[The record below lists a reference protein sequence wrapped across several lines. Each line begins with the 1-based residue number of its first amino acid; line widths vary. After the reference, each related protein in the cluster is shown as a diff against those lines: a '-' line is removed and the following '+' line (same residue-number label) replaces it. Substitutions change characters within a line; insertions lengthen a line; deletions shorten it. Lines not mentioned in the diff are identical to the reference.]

1 MSGRVP
7 SFPIQGFRVKFLRQV
22 ALPVFFCKCL
32 LVSTAFAA
40 TPAERVQAFVEGT
53 QTFKATFTQTIVSK
67 AGKADGSGRKKQVSS
82 GSVLLSRPGKFRWT
96 VDKPYPQLM
105 VGDGQK
111 VWLYDPDLRQ
121 VTVRRM
127 GETLTGTPAALL
139 AGDNAIEKSF
149 ELSDGGTRDGI
160 DWVLAVPR
168 GKDTSFS
175 RILLGF
181 KGTVLQAM
189 EMHDNFGQV
198 TNIVFSGQERNPVIA
213 ASQFKFT
220 APAGADVVGE

>member
-1 MSGRVP
+1 MS
-7 SFPIQGFRVKFLRQV
+7 FLHQV
-22 ALPVFFCKCL
+22 ALPLIICEFL

-40 TPAERVQAFVEGT
+40 TPAERVRAFVEGT
-53 QTFKATFTQTIVSK
+53 RTFKAGFTQTIVSK
-67 AGKADGSGRKKQVSS
+67 AGKADGSARKKQVSS

-111 VWLYDPDLRQ
+111 VWLYDPDLKQ

-149 ELSDGGTRDGI
+149 ELSDGGSRDGA

-168 GKDTSFS
+168 GKDASFS

-181 KGTVLQAM
+181 KGEVLQAM

-198 TNIVFSGQERNPVIA
+198 TNIVFSGQERNPAIA
-213 ASQFKFT
+213 AAQFKFT

>member
-1 MSGRVP
+1 M
-7 SFPIQGFRVKFLRQV
+7 
-22 ALPVFFCKCL
+22 
-32 LVSTAFAA
+32 
-40 TPAERVQAFVEGT
+40 TPAERVRAFVEGT
-53 QTFKATFTQTIVSK
+53 KTFKATFTQTIVSK
-67 AGKADGSGRKKQVSS
+67 VGKPDSAASKKQTSS
-82 GSVLLSRPGKFRWT
+82 GSVMLSRPGKFRWQ
-96 VDKPYPQLM
+96 VEKPYPQLM

-149 ELSDGGTRDGI
+149 ELSDGGKRDGL

-168 GKDTSFS
+168 GKDASFS

-181 KGTVLQAM
+181 KGDALQAM

-198 TNIVFSGQERNPVIA
+198 TSIAFSAQERNPALA
-213 ASQFKFT
+213 ASQFRFT
-220 APAGADVVGE
+220 PPAGADVVGE

>member
-1 MSGRVP
+1 MIRSAPFSP
-7 SFPIQGFRVKFLRQV
+7 SFRIPRVKFLRQAALAVLFCNSVLV
-22 ALPVFFCKCL
+22 AAAV
-32 LVSTAFAA
+32 A
-40 TPAERVQAFVEGT
+40 TPAERVRSFVDGT
-53 QTFKATFTQTIVSK
+53 RTFKAGFTQTIVSK
-67 AGKADGSGRKKQVSS
+67 AGKVDGSGKKKQTSS

-105 VGDGQK
+105 VGDGLK

-121 VTVRRM
+121 VTVRKM

-139 AGDNAIEKSF
+139 AGDNTIEKNF
-149 ELSDGGTRDGI
+149 ELSDGGSHDGA

-168 GKDTSFS
+168 GKDASFS

-181 KGTVLQAM
+181 KGEVLQAM

-198 TNIVFSGQERNPVIA
+198 TSIVFNGQERNPALGA
-213 ASQFKFT
+213 AQFKFT
-220 APAGADVVGE
+220 VPAGADVVGE

>member
-1 MSGRVP
+1 M
-7 SFPIQGFRVKFLRQV
+7 KLLRQV

-32 LVSTAFAA
+32 LVGAAVAA
-40 TPAERVQAFVEGT
+40 TPAERVHAFVAGT
-53 QTFKATFTQTIVSK
+53 QTFKATFTQTIVPK

-121 VTVRRM
+121 VTVRKM

-139 AGDNAIEKSF
+139 AGDNAIEKGF
-149 ELSDGGTRDGI
+149 ELSDGGNRDGI

-168 GKDTSFS
+168 GKDASFS
-175 RILLGF
+175 RIQLGF
-181 KGTVLQAM
+181 KGSVLHAM

-198 TNIVFSGQERNPVIA
+198 TNIVFSGQERNPAIA
-213 ASQFKFT
+213 AAQFKFT
-220 APAGADVVGE
+220 APAGVDVVGE